1 MDACNNIFKICPVCD
16 NPESKLVKTGDATQA
31 IVGLAFICPEC
42 YFMSKDRLIQSTEI
56 ADGVSGVYT
65 SCPCAAQAK
74 VNHVAVVVVVFSV
87 LV

>member
-1 MDACNNIFKICPVCD
+1 MHAITFLRFVLFVTSQKVT
-16 NPESKLVKTGDATQA
+16 TGDATQA